1 MALNLC
7 VVFLLTLLFL
17 STFLSYLIMDVLRV
31 GSLNVNG
38 IRDKNKWLLLKES
51 IELKEMNVMFL
62 QETHSDI
69 NNEVDWGLWSEGQ
82 FVLSHGTNLSA
93 GVAILFSKDLNAN
106 ILSINEL
113 EKGRLLLIKA
123 KIKDV
128 VFVLINIYAPN
139 VGRDRIRLFEVL
151 KNTLGL
157 SFTRRFCNRWWRF

>member
-69 NNEVDWGLWSEGQ
+69 NNEVDWGLWSDGQ

-93 GVAILFSKDLNAN
+93 GVAILFSK
-106 ILSINEL
+106 
-113 EKGRLLLIKA
+113 
-123 KIKDV
+123 
-128 VFVLINIYAPN
+128 
-139 VGRDRIRLFEVL
+139 
-151 KNTLGL
+151 
-157 SFTRRFCNRWWRF
+157 